1 MKLGL
6 IGLPLAG
13 KSTLFRLLTGAA
25 PPEGGGTKGAVGI
38 ARVPDPRVDTLAALY
53 NPRKVTYATMTVME
67 APGLIPSAFRSR
79 AAGLFG
85 LDPKSF
91 VDALKDVDALVYVV
105 RAFHDPATPH
115 VRGEIDPA
123 QDLTAIAHELLLAD
137 WQLIETRLERLQA
150 AKKRQP
156 DHELQLATLNKAQA
170 ALEQET
176 PLFAVDFDEQER
188 RALKGY
194 TLFTDKP
201 ALVAV
206 NLDDQQ
212 LAQGDYPQKEGLAS
226 AARAMGAPVVEF
238 AALVE
243 SEIAELDPEDR
254 KAFMDDL
261 GLTRTG
267 VERLALAAYARLGLL
282 SYFTVGEDE
291 VRAWT
296 VRKGAD
302 AREAAGAIHS
312 DIARGFIRAEVASY
326 AELVAAGGWNAL
338 KQQGRIRLE
347 GRDYIV
353 QDGDVMSF
361 RFNV

>member
-38 ARVPDPRVDTLAALY
+38 ARVPIPGGHPGRALQSPQGHLRDDDGDGGAGADPISLSKPCRG
-53 NPRKVTYATMTVME
+53 P
-67 APGLIPSAFRSR
+67 FR
-79 AAGLFG
+79 
-85 LDPKSF
+85 LDPKALSTRSRTWTRSSTSCEPF
-91 VDALKDVDALVYVV
+91 TIRDAP
-105 RAFHDPATPH
+105 RARRDRSGPGSNSHRATT
-115 VRGEIDPA
+115 VA
-123 QDLTAIAHELLLAD
+123 LAD

-226 AARAMGAPVVEF
+226 AAVPWARPWSS
-238 AALVE
+238 LP
-243 SEIAELDPEDR
+243 LWW
-254 KAFMDDL
+254 KARSPNWIL
-261 GLTRTG
+261 RT
-267 VERLALAAYARLGLL
+267 ARL
-282 SYFTVGEDE
+282 S
-291 VRAWT
+291 WT
-296 VRKGAD
+296 TWG
-302 AREAAGAIHS
+302 
-312 DIARGFIRAEVASY
+312 
-326 AELVAAGGWNAL
+326 
-338 KQQGRIRLE
+338 
-347 GRDYIV
+347 
-353 QDGDVMSF
+353 
-361 RFNV
+361 